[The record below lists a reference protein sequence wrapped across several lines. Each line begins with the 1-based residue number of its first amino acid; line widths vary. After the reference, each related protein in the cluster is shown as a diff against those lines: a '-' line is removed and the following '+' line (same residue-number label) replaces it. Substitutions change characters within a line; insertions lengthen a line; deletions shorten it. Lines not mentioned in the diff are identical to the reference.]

1 MDKPLI
7 VGVDG
12 SAPSVRALDWAV
24 DEAAARGVPLR
35 VVHASV
41 AALPDDFVAS
51 AVERAVRRDPSVKVT
66 SEVLHDDP
74 ALALVRLGSEAGAVV
89 VGSRGH
95 GELAEMLLGSV
106 SLSVAAHAES
116 PVIVVRGYEEAIARD
131 HRSVVVGVD
140 DPREAAPAVDFAFR
154 EAHLLGASVTV
165 VHAWR
170 CPAREVPDFP
180 TTLPDEHQQ
189 RAEARLDE
197 CARDATTAHPDIPV
211 HRRTVEGHART
222 ALLAASRTADLLV
235 VGARRRNGHVGMR
248 LGPVDH
254 AVLHHAACP
263 VAIVPHG

>member
-1 MDKPLI
+1 M
-7 VGVDG
+7 
-12 SAPSVRALDWAV
+12 RALDRAV
-24 DEAAARGVPLR
+24 DEAA
-35 VVHASV
+35 
-41 AALPDDFVAS
+41 
-51 AVERAVRRDPSVKVT
+51 VKVT
-66 SEVLHDDP
+66 SGVLHDDP

-89 VGSRGH
+89 VGNRGH

-131 HRSVVVGVD
+131 HRSVVGVG

-189 RAEARLDE
+189 RSEARLDE
-197 CARDATTAHPDIPV
+197 CARDARAAHPDIPV

-235 VGARRRNGHVGMR
+235 VGARRRNGRVGLR

-263 VAIVPHG
+263 VGIVPHS